1 MGHRAQSNRIL
12 VPGLNGREITADYNK
27 IFLHEGTSERRAKL
41 EMFIAKRLGERVAAT
56 YPNRQWSVEV
66 DLDNQMVVLMCPSVS
81 TTKGYHLHFR
91 TRTIHDM
98 QAAAVKAAGE
108 ILERHNISRSN
119 PFNPEVLETL
129 PRDLRDNVIA
139 VDAKPERY

>member
-1 MGHRAQSNRIL
+1 MLAARRNKVI

-27 IFLHEGTSERRAKL
+27 IFIHEGTDERRAKL
-41 EMFIAKRLGERVAAT
+41 EMFIAKRVGERVAAK

-81 TTKGYHLHFR
+81 TQKGYHLHFR
-91 TRTIHDM
+91 NRTIHEM
-98 QAAAVKAAGE
+98 QLAAEKAAGE

-119 PFNPEVLETL
+119 VFNPDILETL

-139 VDAKPERY
+139 PDAKPERY

>member
-1 MGHRAQSNRIL
+1 MSSQSKRVL
-12 VPGLNGREITADYNK
+12 VPGLNGREVTADYNK

-41 EMFIAKRLGERVAAT
+41 EMFIAKRIGERVAAA

-81 TTKGYHLHFR
+81 MQKGYHLHFQK
-91 TRTIHDM
+91 RTIHDM
-98 QAAAVKAAGE
+98 QLAAVKAAGE
-108 ILERHNISRSN
+108 ILERHNVSRSN
-119 PFNPEVLETL
+119 VFNPDILETL

-139 VDAKPERY
+139 RDAAPERY